1 MDNRMKFTQQIALL
15 NQMKNRQLLSEFEY
29 EKVREYMKQKYKVG
43 VYGMQLEKL
52 A

>member
-15 NQMKNRQLLSEFEY
+15 NQMKNRQLLSDFEY
-29 EKVREYMKQKYKVG
+29 EKIREYMKQKYQIG
-43 VYGMQLEKL
+43 TYGMQLGKL